1 MHYMLTM
8 RDIQIAVF
16 DIVDHMRHVR
26 GEVPLNTDQPATS
39 EISSALVKSEKVVLG
54 VRFGRYGAADAS
66 RPGVETLGL
75 ESSFRERV
83 FPSRTLKGSR
93 WVDCETSRRGS
104 TRYIFSKDG
113 LRWPY
118 ESISTI
124 GQRSATRLSK
134 FTTPPKKKGKTEMQI
149 SRQSRPAYQAHREA
163 KTRFGRRISLSN
175 C

>member
-75 ESSFRERV
+75 ESSFREKV
-83 FPSRTLKGSR
+83 FPSRTLKGSPCC
-93 WVDCETSRRGS
+93 WVGLIVKPAVAVPRGIYFRRTVCGGRTSR
-104 TRYIFSKDG
+104 
-113 LRWPY
+113 
-118 ESISTI
+118 
-124 GQRSATRLSK
+124 
-134 FTTPPKKKGKTEMQI
+134 
-149 SRQSRPAYQAHREA
+149 
-163 KTRFGRRISLSN
+163 
-175 C
+175 